1 MTNTTPIHIETER
14 KFLIKKPDEE
24 ELLRQPGCIKTQITQ
39 TYLIC
44 QEHVTE
50 RIRKRVFPDSTVYT
64 HTVKQRISPMSSVET
79 ETVISP
85 EEYKEL
91 KQRRD
96 PKRRRIKKLRY
107 VLPCGGHI
115 AEIDVYPFWERQAIM
130 EIELG
135 DEAESFE
142 LPGCVSVIREVT
154 GDKAYSNNSISRKIP
169 DEDE

>member
-115 AEIDVYPFWERQAIM
+115 AEIDVYPFWDDRA
-130 EIELG
+130 LLN
-135 DEAESFE
+135 FE
-142 LPGCVSVIREVT
+142 LRSEDEEVRFPPELSLLRDVT
-154 GDKAYSNNSISRKIP
+154 GDENYRSAALSALA
-169 DEDE
+169 